1 MTSTAHCFSSVRS
14 FFHAWGTSRGLCVLS
29 VLLSTLL
36 ARNFRLQ
43 RPDATKSL
51 NDACF
56 LLSQP
61 SKHAAAK
68 IHRRWWGGWRTG
80 LNLQP
85 QWRHPKMTST
95 AHCFS
100 SVRSF
105 FHAWGT
111 SRGLCVL
118 SVLLSTLL
126 ARNFRLQ
133 RPDATKSL
141 NDACFLLSQP
151 SKHAAAKIQIPP
163 KVVVGWRRSATQ
175 RRCSS
180 CLLDS
185 TMRYEYANDCTFY
198 TRADMR

>member
-1 MTSTAHCFSSVRS
+1 MTGGKQFFARS
-14 FFHAWGTSRGLCVLS
+14 NVEY
-29 VLLSTLL
+29 
-36 ARNFRLQ
+36 N
-43 RPDATKSL
+43 
-51 NDACF
+51 
-56 LLSQP
+56 
-61 SKHAAAK
+61 
-68 IHRRWWGGWRTG
+68 IY
-80 LNLQP
+80 
-85 QWRHPKMTST
+85 MTST

-185 TMRYEYANDCTFY
+185 TMRYEYANDCTYY